1 MNSYTILELFNY
13 NELMKA
19 FLGGAKKYIVQNSV
33 FIIFLILIAVLS
45 FVKFAKID
53 GDSGY
58 FGAVELD
65 KLADFTVMRYQTWT
79 SRNIIEAILVISCH
93 FPMLFALANVFF
105 CGVLYKSVYGVAKK
119 KDSRQLEFIVATS
132 ILASL
137 IPAALNSAGY
147 IPTIVNYLWPVSA
160 LTYVIYILK
169 QLATRQKLLPR
180 QYVFTVLAAIFGA
193 NSEQCAALLF
203 GAVIVILGYLIY
215 LRKKKDFKLPKF
227 IFVLF
232 TISIA
237 SLIHIATCP
246 GNAQRI
252 IVETT
257 VHFPG
262 FASLGFFDKV
272 LLGFSDVITDMFAAA
287 HPFYVAGLLI
297 LGIAVLGSKNN
308 LKKVWNRILISLP
321 SFILAGALLF
331 EYYYHKATGDFMLTR
346 IPYFAEHGDTLRY
359 KLAMLLFVVVLVA
372 YLIYCFYILCKKKL
386 LFIATLGI
394 FLIAGVLSK
403 IIIGFSPS
411 IFYSEFRTTTP
422 LYISLVFIFCLLF
435 SKRQQSI
442 TTREACLT
450 YSLIGLA
457 TVINTV
463 LLFS

>member
-1 MNSYTILELFNY
+1 MIY

-19 FLGGAKKYIVQNSV
+19 FLGGAKKSIVQNSV
-33 FIIFLILIAVLS
+33 FIIFLIIIAVLS

-65 KLADFTVMRYQTWT
+65 KLADFTAMRYQTWT

-105 CGVLYKSVYGVAKK
+105 CGVLYKSVYGVTKK
-119 KDSRQLEFIVATS
+119 KTDSRQLEFIVATS

-147 IPTIVNYLWPVSA
+147 IPTIINYLWPVSA

-169 QLATRQKLLPR
+169 QLATRQKLLLR
-180 QYVFTVLAAIFGA
+180 QYVFAVLAVIFGA

-203 GAVIVILGYLIY
+203 GAVIVSLGYLIY
-215 LRKKKDFKLPKF
+215 LRKKKGFKLPKF

-252 IVETT
+252 IIETE
-257 VHFPG
+257 VHFPD
-262 FASLGFFDKV
+262 FAKLGFFNKI
-272 LLGFSDVITDMFAAA
+272 LLGFSDIVTDMFAVV
-287 HPFYVAGLLI
+287 HPFYIAALLI
-297 LGIAVLGSKNN
+297 LGIAIIVAKKSIKNK
-308 LKKVWNRILISLP
+308 LARIALALL
-321 SFILAGALLF
+321 SFTLSGALLF
-331 EYYYHKATGDFMLTR
+331 EYYYHNATGDFLLTR
-346 IPYFAEHGDTLRY
+346 IPHFAEHGDSLRY
-359 KLAMLLFVVVLVA
+359 QLSMLAFVIVLVG
-372 YLIYCFYILCKKKL
+372 YLIYCFYILGKKKL
-386 LFIATLGI
+386 FPAAVLGV

-403 IIIGFSPS
+403 VIIGFSPS
-411 IFYSEFRTTTP
+411 IFDSAFRTTTS
-422 LYISLVFIFCLLF
+422 LYIALVFIFCMLF
-435 SKRQQSI
+435 SERKTKI
-442 TTREACLT
+442 GTTEARLT
-450 YSLIGLA
+450 YSLMGVAAL
-457 TVINTV
+457 INIV
-463 LLFS
+463 LLCR